1 MDESIVKIIDVKV
14 EGTDSING
22 LVETIKKLRE
32 QLDAIDQTSQQYKDL
47 LLALAKNQS
56 KLRTVMKGTAQDMQF
71 AEGSYAAIQKETT
84 ALRKAWRATADEVE
98 RADLGKK
105 ILEGT
110 NKLKEMDKT
119 IGNFQRNVGNYTGSI
134 NQAIEDSFGETPQ
147 RKIRRLREELAGLT
161 EGTEEYTKKFQELS
175 DATAAQSKMMENLK
189 FTSTDTGQILGTMV
203 GVGQSVASSFA
214 MLNGVMALFGAQSD
228 EVRDAMLKIQGV
240 FAIIQSLSGL
250 ENIGDKIEGLAKS
263 FKSLKNG
270 ASGVS
275 ASMSTSAEQIK
286 NTSAASVQAAA
297 NINTAS
303 QSMMASAQA
312 KNEDTTATQANTTA
326 VIANNEALQ
335 AAVAAN
341 SMAIKAVKERIQYL
355 DDEAHKFTAVYET
368 RKNNPE
374 YYKQMADGTKTMGVQ
389 LKTFK
394 GIADNAN
401 KELAI
406 QRENLKALEANQEKL
421 AKQLMNTSQSAKSAG
436 AGMGQLAQGEKTA
449 TTATETLKTS
459 IQGVGK
465 AIATAFAIGIAIAAI
480 VSLVTGIIKLAN
492 GSYKA
497 EKATKKLADSQKELE
512 KSMEKTNFQM
522 ETQAGYMEAMGRSY
536 QDVIAYKKQLIK
548 AQIEEAVS
556 VLQTSDAWEMYNRK
570 GLGKMKDSEVPKRFK
585 ELKEQVEGAKDNI
598 NQLLKS
604 SQQLDI
610 DLRTKALETATD
622 ATESLKSETQKL
634 REEYERNKKL
644 LESQG
649 LDTTNLN
656 KKYKQDLANLN
667 KQVSVSNKDLGKS
680 IEDLKRQVVDWGK
693 TYKVSLEEIRTR
705 LVKIGVAAKDVNK
718 IIKDIAKERIK
729 GVQQIVDRI
738 NEANRSEIDKIKKK
752 YKEES
757 EIVELAYQSEIDML
771 NQKNAQ
777 GLIVQE
783 EYQKQLVEIDRKYGK
798 IRAALLEEEINS
810 GKSAIGK
817 QLMDD
822 ANKEVAA
829 NQKKAGQEQKV
840 AGYKYDLEVI
850 NGDDVKE
857 QVFNLKGVLSEIDG
871 YYDKTMQKIQSVFN
885 SKKATLEQEVEIY
898 RAIANDET
906 ASDDVRMQAQQKAV
920 DAEIELE
927 NTKTEFLIESSNLRI
942 DKMNEEEEARKQH
955 IEDVKAYASDMT
967 SAMSDLFGSLASY
980 YEADSEAQD
989 ENTAEGRKRME
1000 KNFKN
1005 QQKMQIAQTT
1015 VNTLSGAIGGYMQAT
1030 QTYPAPYGPILGA
1043 AVSAAALIA
1052 GFAEIKK
1059 IKAQKFDGGG
1069 SSSSSSNSFQLP
1081 QVEQYEPQY
1090 TANITGESD
1099 TDKLTNAVSK
1109 GFENITVT
1117 AVVSET
1123 DVTKA
1128 QNKQKERVRESTW

>member
-303 QSMMASAQA
+303 QSMLASAQA
-312 KNEDTTATQANTTA
+312 KNEDTVATEANTFAIRENAEAIDANKTITDIA
-326 VIANNEALQ
+326 VQ
-335 AAVAAN
+335 
-341 SMAIKAVKERIQYL
+341 
-355 DDEAHKFTAVYET
+355 
-368 RKNNPE
+368 
-374 YYKQMADGTKTMGVQ
+374 Q
-389 LKTFK
+389 LKAKIKEEEELLATEQMYLQMSTVQVAEGK
-394 GIADNAN
+394 YKDAP
-401 KELAI
+401 KELARWQKAVAESTQNI
-406 QRENLKALEANQEKL
+406 EKMKEQLKNVEK
-421 AKQLMNTSQSAKSAG
+421 QSDSFNKSMKGTADSTKEAG
-436 AGMGQLAQGEKTA
+436 AGMGQLANGEKTA

-465 AIATAFAIGIAIAAI
+465 AIATAFAIGIAIAAL

-497 EKATKKLADSQKELE
+497 EKATKKLADAQKELD

-548 AQIEEAVS
+548 AQIDEAVA
-556 VLQTSDAWEMYNRK
+556 VLQTSDAWVMYNRK

-850 NGDDVKE
+850 NGDNVKE

-898 RAIANDET
+898 RAIAADET

-1069 SSSSSSNSFQLP
+1069 STSTTSNSFQLP

>member
-56 KLRTVMKGTAQDMQF
+56 KLRTVMKGSADDAKA
-71 AEGSYAAIQKETT
+71 AEGSYAALSKEMSV
-84 ALRKAWRATADEVE
+84 LRKAWKATADEQE
-98 RADLGKK
+98 RSDLGKQ
-105 ILEGT
+105 ILAI
-110 NKLKEMDKT
+110 NNRLKELDKT
-119 IGNFQRNVGNYTGSI
+119 IGNNQRNVGNYSQGV
-134 NQAIEDSFGETPQ
+134 ADGIEETFGETPQ

-303 QSMMASAQA
+303 QSMLASAQA
-312 KNEDTTATQANTTA
+312 KNEDTVATEANTFA
-326 VIANNEALQ
+326 IRENAEAIDANNTITDI
-335 AAVAAN
+335 AV
-341 SMAIKAVKERIQYL
+341 Q
-355 DDEAHKFTAVYET
+355 
-368 RKNNPE
+368 
-374 YYKQMADGTKTMGVQ
+374 Q
-389 LKTFK
+389 LKAKIREEEELLATEQMYLQMSTVQVAEGK
-394 GIADNAN
+394 YKDAP
-401 KELAI
+401 KELARW
-406 QRENLKALEANQEKL
+406 QRAVAESTQKIEKL
-421 AKQLMNTSQSAKSAG
+421 KEQLKNVEKQSDSFNKSMKGTADSTKEAG

-850 NGDDVKE
+850 NGDNVKE

-871 YYDKTMQKIQSVFN
+871 YYDKTMEKIQSVFN

-967 SAMSDLFGSLASY
+967 NAMSDLFGSLASY

-1015 VNTLSGAIGGYMQAT
+1015 VNTLSGAIGGYMQAA

-1043 AVSAAALIA
+1043 AVSAATLIA

>member
-56 KLRTVMKGTAQDMQF
+56 KLRTVMKGTAQDMQV

-134 NQAIEDSFGETPQ
+134 NQAIEDNFGETPQ

-189 FTSTDTGQILGTMV
+189 FASTDTGQVLGTMV

-275 ASMSTSAEQIK
+275 TSMSTSAEQIK
-286 NTSAASVQAAA
+286 DTSAASVQAAA

-303 QSMMASAQA
+303 QSMLASAQA
-312 KNEDTTATQANTTA
+312 KNEDTTATEANTFA
-326 VIANNEALQ
+326 IRENAEAISANNAITDVAIQQLKAKIEEEQALLETEQ
-335 AAVAAN
+335 MYLQLSTVQLGEGKYKGAAKEVERW
-341 SMAIKAVKERIQYL
+341 SKAVSESTAKIDRMKEQL
-355 DDEAHKFTAVYET
+355 
-368 RKNNPE
+368 KNVE
-374 YYKQMADGTKTMGVQ
+374 KQQESFNKTM
-389 LKTFK
+389 K
-394 GIADNAN
+394 GTT
-401 KELAI
+401 E
-406 QRENLKALEANQEKL
+406 
-421 AKQLMNTSQSAKSAG
+421 SAKDAG
-436 AGMGQLAQGEKTA
+436 AGMGQLANGEKTA

-465 AIATAFAIGIAIAAI
+465 AIITAFAIGIAIAAL
-480 VSLVTGIIKLAN
+480 VLLVTWIVKLAN

-497 EKATKKLADSQKELE
+497 EKATAQLADSQKELE

-548 AQIEEAVS
+548 AQIEEAVA

-570 GLGKMKDSEVPKRFK
+570 GLGRMKDSEVPKRFK

-649 LDTTNLN
+649 LDTTNLT

-738 NEANRSEIDKIKKK
+738 NEAHRSEIDKIKKK

-757 EIVELAYQSEIDML
+757 SIVELAYQSEIDML

-777 GLIVQE
+777 GLIAQE

-817 QLMDD
+817 QLMDN

-850 NGDDVKE
+850 NADSVKE
-857 QVFNLKGVLSEIDG
+857 
-871 YYDKTMQKIQSVFN
+871 
-885 SKKATLEQEVEIY
+885 
-898 RAIANDET
+898 
-906 ASDDVRMQAQQKAV
+906 
-920 DAEIELE
+920 
-927 NTKTEFLIESSNLRI
+927 
-942 DKMNEEEEARKQH
+942 
-955 IEDVKAYASDMT
+955 
-967 SAMSDLFGSLASY
+967 
-980 YEADSEAQD
+980 
-989 ENTAEGRKRME
+989 
-1000 KNFKN
+1000 
-1005 QQKMQIAQTT
+1005 
-1015 VNTLSGAIGGYMQAT
+1015 
-1030 QTYPAPYGPILGA
+1030 
-1043 AVSAAALIA
+1043 
-1052 GFAEIKK
+1052 
-1059 IKAQKFDGGG
+1059 
-1069 SSSSSSNSFQLP
+1069 
-1081 QVEQYEPQY
+1081 
-1090 TANITGESD
+1090 
-1099 TDKLTNAVSK
+1099 
-1109 GFENITVT
+1109 
-1117 AVVSET
+1117 
-1123 DVTKA
+1123 
-1128 QNKQKERVRESTW
+1128 

>member
-286 NTSAASVQAAA
+286 DTSAASVQAAA

-303 QSMMASAQA
+303 QSMLASAQA
-312 KNEDTTATQANTTA
+312 KNEDTVATEANTFA
-326 VIANNEALQ
+326 IRENAEAISANNAITDV
-335 AAVAAN
+335 AV
-341 SMAIKAVKERIQYL
+341 Q
-355 DDEAHKFTAVYET
+355 
-368 RKNNPE
+368 
-374 YYKQMADGTKTMGVQ
+374 Q
-389 LKTFK
+389 LKAK
-394 GIADNAN
+394 IAEEEELLATEQMYLQMSTVQVAEGKYKDAP
-401 KELAI
+401 KELARW
-406 QRENLKALEANQEKL
+406 QRAVAESTQKIEKMKEQLKNVEK
-421 AKQLMNTSQSAKSAG
+421 QSDSFNKSMKGTADSTKEAG

-465 AIATAFAIGIAIAAI
+465 AIATAFAIGIAIAAL

-497 EKATKKLADSQKELE
+497 EKATKKLADAQKELE

-536 QDVIAYKKQLIK
+536 QDIIAYKKQLIK
-548 AQIEEAVS
+548 AQIEEAVA
-556 VLQTSDAWEMYNRK
+556 VLQTSDAWVMYNRK

-680 IEDLKRQVVDWGK
+680 IEDLKRQVVEWGK

-817 QLMDD
+817 QLMDN

-850 NGDDVKE
+850 NADDVKE

-871 YYDKTMQKIQSVFN
+871 YYDKTMEKIQSVFD

-898 RAIANDET
+898 RAIAADET

-955 IEDVKAYASDMT
+955 IENVKAYANDMT

-1069 SSSSSSNSFQLP
+1069 STSTTSNSFQLP

>member
-56 KLRTVMKGTAQDMQF
+56 KLRTVMKGTAQDMQV

-134 NQAIEDSFGETPQ
+134 NQAIEDNFGETPQ
-147 RKIRRLREELAGLT
+147 RKIRRLREELAQLT

-189 FTSTDTGQILGTMV
+189 FASTDTGQVLGTMV

-214 MLNGVMALFGAQSD
+214 MLNGVMALFGTQSD

-263 FKSLKNG
+263 FKSLKDG

-275 ASMSTSAEQIK
+275 ASMSTSAEEIK

-303 QSMMASAQA
+303 QSMLQSAQA
-312 KNEDTTATQANTTA
+312 KNEDTTATQANTFA
-326 VIANNEALQ
+326 IRENAEAISANNAITDVAVQQLKAKIEEEQALLETEQ
-335 AAVAAN
+335 MYLQLSTVQLGEGKYKGAAKEVERW
-341 SMAIKAVKERIQYL
+341 SKAVEESTSKIDRMKE
-355 DDEAHKFTAVYET
+355 
-368 RKNNPE
+368 
-374 YYKQMADGTKTMGVQ
+374 Q
-389 LKTFK
+389 LKNVEKQQESFNKSMK
-394 GIADNAN
+394 GTT
-401 KELAI
+401 E
-406 QRENLKALEANQEKL
+406 
-421 AKQLMNTSQSAKSAG
+421 SAKEAG
-436 AGMGQLAQGEKTA
+436 TGMGQLANGEKTA

-465 AIATAFAIGIAIAAI
+465 AIMTAFAIGIAIAAL
-480 VSLVTGIIKLAN
+480 VSLVTWIVKLAN

-497 EKATKKLADSQKELE
+497 EKATAQLADSQKELE
-512 KSMEKTNFQM
+512 KSMERTNFQM

-548 AQIEEAVS
+548 AQIDEAVA

-570 GLGKMKDSEVPKRFK
+570 GLGRMKDSEVPKRFK

-610 DLRTKALETATD
+610 DLKTKALETATD

-634 REEYERNKKL
+634 REEYQRNKKL

-649 LDTTNLN
+649 IDTTNLT

-667 KQVSVSNKDLGKS
+667 NKVSASNKDLGKS
-680 IEDLKRQVVDWGK
+680 IEDLKKQVVDWGK

-729 GVQQIVDRI
+729 SVQQIVDRI

-777 GLIVQE
+777 GLLNQE

-798 IRAALLEEEINS
+798 IRAALLEEEIKK
-810 GKSAIGK
+810 GKDTIGK
-817 QLMDD
+817 QLMDS
-822 ANKEVAA
+822 ANKEVAS
-829 NQKKAGQEQKV
+829 NQKTAGQEQKV

-850 NGDDVKE
+850 NANDVKE

-871 YYDKTMQKIQSVFN
+871 YYDKTMQKIQSVFD
-885 SKKATLEQEVEIY
+885 SKKATLEKEIEIY
-898 RAIANDET
+898 KAIADDET
-906 ASDDVRMQAQQKAV
+906 ASDDVRLQAQQKAT

-967 SAMSDLFGSLASY
+967 NAMSDLFGSLASY

-989 ENTAEGRKRME
+989 ENTAEGRKRAE
-1000 KNFKN
+1000 KSFET
-1005 QQKMQIAQTT
+1005 QKKFQIAQAT
-1015 VNTLSGAIGGYMQAT
+1015 VDTLAGALGGFMQNYKAF
-1030 QTYPAPYGPILGA
+1030 PAPYGPILA
-1043 AVSAAALIA
+1043 AAISSAALIA

-1069 SSSSSSNSFQLP
+1069 STSSSSNSFQLP

-1099 TDKLTNAVSK
+1099 TDKLTNAISDSMSNMTVKAVVVES
-1109 GFENITVT
+1109 EVT
-1117 AVVSET
+1117 AKQEL
-1123 DVTKA
+1123 A
-1128 QNKQKERVRESTW
+1128 QQREKESTW

>member
-161 EGTEEYTKKFQELS
+161 EGTEEYAKKFQELS

-286 NTSAASVQAAA
+286 DTSAASVQAAA

-303 QSMMASAQA
+303 QSMLASAQA
-312 KNEDTTATQANTTA
+312 KNEDTVATEANTFA
-326 VIANNEALQ
+326 IRENAEAIDANNTITDI
-335 AAVAAN
+335 AV
-341 SMAIKAVKERIQYL
+341 Q
-355 DDEAHKFTAVYET
+355 
-368 RKNNPE
+368 
-374 YYKQMADGTKTMGVQ
+374 Q
-389 LKTFK
+389 LKAKIKEEEELLATEQMYLQLSTVQVAEGK
-394 GIADNAN
+394 YKDAP
-401 KELAI
+401 KELARW
-406 QRENLKALEANQEKL
+406 QRAVAESTQKIEKL
-421 AKQLMNTSQSAKSAG
+421 KEQLKNVEKQSDSFNKSMKGTADSTKEAG

-465 AIATAFAIGIAIAAI
+465 AIATAFAIGIAIAAL

-822 ANKEVAA
+822 ANKEVAT

-850 NGDDVKE
+850 NGDSVKE

-871 YYDKTMQKIQSVFN
+871 YYDKTMEKIQSVFN

-898 RAIANDET
+898 RAIVNDET

-967 SAMSDLFGSLASY
+967 NAMSDLFGSLASY

-1015 VNTLSGAIGGYMQAT
+1015 VNTLSGAIGGYMQAA
-1030 QTYPAPYGPILGA
+1030 QTYPAPYGQILGA
-1043 AVSAAALIA
+1043 AVSAATLIA

>member
-286 NTSAASVQAAA
+286 DTSAASVQAAA

-303 QSMMASAQA
+303 QSMLASAQA
-312 KNEDTTATQANTTA
+312 KNEDTMATEANTFA
-326 VIANNEALQ
+326 IRENAEAISANNAITDV
-335 AAVAAN
+335 AV
-341 SMAIKAVKERIQYL
+341 Q
-355 DDEAHKFTAVYET
+355 
-368 RKNNPE
+368 
-374 YYKQMADGTKTMGVQ
+374 Q
-389 LKTFK
+389 LKAK
-394 GIADNAN
+394 IAEEEELLATEQMYLQLSTVQVAEGKYKDAP
-401 KELAI
+401 KELARW
-406 QRENLKALEANQEKL
+406 QRAVAESTQKIEKMKEQLKNVEK
-421 AKQLMNTSQSAKSAG
+421 QSDSFNKSMKGTAESTKEAG

-465 AIATAFAIGIAIAAI
+465 AIATAFAIGIAIAAL

-548 AQIEEAVS
+548 AQIEEALA

-680 IEDLKRQVVDWGK
+680 IEDLKRQVVEWGK

-817 QLMDD
+817 QLMDN

-829 NQKKAGQEQKV
+829 NQKQAGQEQKV

-850 NGDDVKE
+850 NGDSVKE

-871 YYDKTMQKIQSVFN
+871 YYDKTMQKIQSVFD

-967 SAMSDLFGSLASY
+967 NAMSDLFGSLASY

>member
-303 QSMMASAQA
+303 QSMLASAQA
-312 KNEDTTATQANTTA
+312 KNEDTVATEANTFA
-326 VIANNEALQ
+326 IRENAEAIDANNTITDIAVQQLKAKIKEEEEFLAAEQMYLQ
-335 AAVAAN
+335 MATVQVAEGKYKDAPKEQARWQRAVAE
-341 SMAIKAVKERIQYL
+341 SKQSIEKLKE
-355 DDEAHKFTAVYET
+355 
-368 RKNNPE
+368 
-374 YYKQMADGTKTMGVQ
+374 Q
-389 LKTFK
+389 LKNVEKQSDSFNKSMK
-394 GIADNAN
+394 GTADST
-401 KELAI
+401 KE
-406 QRENLKALEANQEKL
+406 
-421 AKQLMNTSQSAKSAG
+421 AG
-436 AGMGQLAQGEKTA
+436 AGVEQLANGEKTA

-465 AIATAFAIGIAIAAI
+465 AIATAFAIGIAIAAL

-497 EKATKKLADSQKELE
+497 EKATKKLADAQKELD

-548 AQIEEAVS
+548 AQIEEAVA
-556 VLQTSDAWEMYNRK
+556 VLQTSDAWVMYNRK

-598 NQLLKS
+598 NQLIKS

-757 EIVELAYQSEIDML
+757 EIVEMAYQSEIDML

-817 QLMDD
+817 QLMDN

-898 RAIANDET
+898 RAIAADET

-1030 QTYPAPYGPILGA
+1030 QTYPAPYGPVLGA

-1069 SSSSSSNSFQLP
+1069 STSTTSNSFQLP

>member
-303 QSMMASAQA
+303 QSMLASAQA
-312 KNEDTTATQANTTA
+312 KNEDTVATEANTFA
-326 VIANNEALQ
+326 IRENAEAIDANNAITDI
-335 AAVAAN
+335 AV
-341 SMAIKAVKERIQYL
+341 Q
-355 DDEAHKFTAVYET
+355 
-368 RKNNPE
+368 
-374 YYKQMADGTKTMGVQ
+374 Q
-389 LKTFK
+389 LKAKIKEEEELLATEQMYLQMSTVQVAEGK
-394 GIADNAN
+394 YKDAP
-401 KELAI
+401 KELARW
-406 QRENLKALEANQEKL
+406 QRAVAESTQKIEKMKEQLKNVEK
-421 AKQLMNTSQSAKSAG
+421 QSDSFNKSMKGTADSTKEAG

-465 AIATAFAIGIAIAAI
+465 AIATAFAIGIAIAAL

-497 EKATKKLADSQKELE
+497 EKATKKLADAQKELD

-548 AQIEEAVS
+548 AQIDEAVA
-556 VLQTSDAWEMYNRK
+556 VLQTSDAWVMYNKK

-871 YYDKTMQKIQSVFN
+871 YYDKTMEKIQSVFN

-898 RAIANDET
+898 RAIANEET

-1069 SSSSSSNSFQLP
+1069 STSTTSNSFQLP

>member
-303 QSMMASAQA
+303 QSMLASAQA
-312 KNEDTTATQANTTA
+312 KTEDTMATEANTFA
-326 VIANNEALQ
+326 IRENAEAIDANNTITDI
-335 AAVAAN
+335 AV
-341 SMAIKAVKERIQYL
+341 Q
-355 DDEAHKFTAVYET
+355 
-368 RKNNPE
+368 
-374 YYKQMADGTKTMGVQ
+374 Q
-389 LKTFK
+389 LKAK
-394 GIADNAN
+394 IAEEEELLATEQMYLQLSTVQVAEGKYKDAP
-401 KELAI
+401 KELARW
-406 QRENLKALEANQEKL
+406 QRAVAESTQKIEKL
-421 AKQLMNTSQSAKSAG
+421 KEQLKNVGKQSDSFNKSMKGTADSTKEAG

-465 AIATAFAIGIAIAAI
+465 AIATAFAIGIAIAAL

-497 EKATKKLADSQKELE
+497 EKATKKLADAQKELD

-548 AQIEEAVS
+548 AQIDEAVA
-556 VLQTSDAWEMYNRK
+556 VLQTSDAWVMYNRK

-850 NGDDVKE
+850 NADDVKE

-967 SAMSDLFGSLASY
+967 NAMSDLFGSLASY

-1069 SSSSSSNSFQLP
+1069 STSTTSNSFQLP

>member
-303 QSMMASAQA
+303 QSMLASAQA
-312 KNEDTTATQANTTA
+312 KNEDTVATQANTFAIRENAEAIDANKTITDIA
-326 VIANNEALQ
+326 VQ
-335 AAVAAN
+335 
-341 SMAIKAVKERIQYL
+341 
-355 DDEAHKFTAVYET
+355 
-368 RKNNPE
+368 
-374 YYKQMADGTKTMGVQ
+374 Q
-389 LKTFK
+389 LKAKIKEEEELLATEQMYLQMSTVQVAEGK
-394 GIADNAN
+394 YKDAP
-401 KELAI
+401 KELARW
-406 QRENLKALEANQEKL
+406 QRAVAESTQNIEKMKEQLKNVEK
-421 AKQLMNTSQSAKSAG
+421 QSDSFNKSMKGTADSTKEAG

-465 AIATAFAIGIAIAAI
+465 AIATAFAIGIAIAAL

-497 EKATKKLADSQKELE
+497 EKATKKLADAQKELD

-548 AQIEEAVS
+548 AQIDEAVA
-556 VLQTSDAWEMYNRK
+556 VLQTSDAWVMYNRK

-680 IEDLKRQVVDWGK
+680 IEDLKRQVVEWGK

-817 QLMDD
+817 QLMDN

-850 NGDDVKE
+850 NGDNVKE

-898 RAIANDET
+898 RAIAADET

-1030 QTYPAPYGPILGA
+1030 QTYPAPYGPVLGA

-1069 SSSSSSNSFQLP
+1069 STSTTSNSFQLP

>member
-303 QSMMASAQA
+303 QSMLASAQA
-312 KNEDTTATQANTTA
+312 KNEDTVATEANTFAIRENAEAIDANKTITDIA
-326 VIANNEALQ
+326 VQ
-335 AAVAAN
+335 
-341 SMAIKAVKERIQYL
+341 
-355 DDEAHKFTAVYET
+355 
-368 RKNNPE
+368 
-374 YYKQMADGTKTMGVQ
+374 Q
-389 LKTFK
+389 LKAKIKEEEELLATEQMYLQMSTVQVAEGK
-394 GIADNAN
+394 YKDAP
-401 KELAI
+401 KELARW
-406 QRENLKALEANQEKL
+406 QRAVAESTQNIEKMKEQLKNVEK
-421 AKQLMNTSQSAKSAG
+421 QSDSFNKSMKGTADSTKEAG
-436 AGMGQLAQGEKTA
+436 AGMGQLANGEKTA

-465 AIATAFAIGIAIAAI
+465 AIATAFAIGIAIAAL

-497 EKATKKLADSQKELE
+497 EKATKKLADAQKELD

-548 AQIEEAVS
+548 AQIEEAVA
-556 VLQTSDAWEMYNRK
+556 VLQTSDAWVMYNRK

-598 NQLLKS
+598 NQLIKS

-817 QLMDD
+817 QLMDN

-898 RAIANDET
+898 RAIAADET

-1030 QTYPAPYGPILGA
+1030 QTYPAPYGPVLGA

-1069 SSSSSSNSFQLP
+1069 STSTTSNSFQLP

>member
-303 QSMMASAQA
+303 QSMLASAQA
-312 KNEDTTATQANTTA
+312 KNEDTVATQANTFAIRENAEAIDANKTITDIA
-326 VIANNEALQ
+326 VQ
-335 AAVAAN
+335 
-341 SMAIKAVKERIQYL
+341 
-355 DDEAHKFTAVYET
+355 
-368 RKNNPE
+368 
-374 YYKQMADGTKTMGVQ
+374 Q
-389 LKTFK
+389 LKAKIKEEEELLATEQMYLQMSTVQVAEGK
-394 GIADNAN
+394 YKDAP
-401 KELAI
+401 KELARW
-406 QRENLKALEANQEKL
+406 QRAVAESTQNIEKMKEQLKNVEK
-421 AKQLMNTSQSAKSAG
+421 QSDSFNKSMKGTADSTKEAG

-465 AIATAFAIGIAIAAI
+465 AIATAFAIGIAIAAL

-497 EKATKKLADSQKELE
+497 EKATKKLADAQKELD

-548 AQIEEAVS
+548 AQIDEAVA
-556 VLQTSDAWEMYNRK
+556 VLQTSDAWVMYNRK

-718 IIKDIAKERIK
+718 ILKDIAKERIK

-1030 QTYPAPYGPILGA
+1030 QTYPAPYGPVLGA

-1069 SSSSSSNSFQLP
+1069 STSTTSNSFQLP

>member
-286 NTSAASVQAAA
+286 DTSAASVQAAA

-303 QSMMASAQA
+303 QSMLASAQA
-312 KNEDTTATQANTTA
+312 KNEDTVATEANTFA
-326 VIANNEALQ
+326 IRENAEAIDANNTITDI
-335 AAVAAN
+335 AV
-341 SMAIKAVKERIQYL
+341 Q
-355 DDEAHKFTAVYET
+355 
-368 RKNNPE
+368 
-374 YYKQMADGTKTMGVQ
+374 Q
-389 LKTFK
+389 LKAKIKEEEELLATEQMYLQMSTVQVAEGK
-394 GIADNAN
+394 YKDAP
-401 KELAI
+401 KELARW
-406 QRENLKALEANQEKL
+406 QRAVAESTQKIEKL
-421 AKQLMNTSQSAKSAG
+421 KEQLKNVEKQSDSFNKSMKGTADSTKEAG
-436 AGMGQLAQGEKTA
+436 AGMGQLANGEKTA

-465 AIATAFAIGIAIAAI
+465 AIATAFAIGIAIAAL

-817 QLMDD
+817 QLMDN

-850 NGDDVKE
+850 NGDNVKE

-871 YYDKTMQKIQSVFN
+871 YYDKTMQKIQSVFD

>member
-56 KLRTVMKGTAQDMQF
+56 KLRSVMKGTAQDMQV

-119 IGNFQRNVGNYTGSI
+119 IGNFQRNVGNYTGGI
-134 NQAIEDSFGETPQ
+134 NQAIEDNFGETPQ

-189 FTSTDTGQILGTMV
+189 FTSTDTGQVLGTMV

-270 ASGVS
+270 TSGVS
-275 ASMSTSAEQIK
+275 ASMSTSAEEIK

-303 QSMMASAQA
+303 QSMLQSAQA
-312 KNEDTTATQANTTA
+312 KAEDTAATEANTFA
-326 VIANNEALQ
+326 IRDNAEAISANNAITDVAVQQLKAKIEEEQALLATEQ
-335 AAVAAN
+335 MYLQLSTVQLGEGKYKGAAKEVERW
-341 SMAIKAVKERIQYL
+341 SKAVE
-355 DDEAHKFTAVYET
+355 ESTAKID
-368 RKNNPE
+368 RMK
-374 YYKQMADGTKTMGVQ
+374 GQ
-389 LKTFK
+389 LKNVEKQQESFNKSMK
-394 GIADNAN
+394 GTT
-401 KELAI
+401 E
-406 QRENLKALEANQEKL
+406 
-421 AKQLMNTSQSAKSAG
+421 SAKEAG
-436 AGMGQLAQGEKTA
+436 TGMGQLAQGEKTA

-465 AIATAFAIGIAIAAI
+465 AIMTAFAIGIAIAAL
-480 VSLVTGIIKLAN
+480 VSLVTWIIKLAN

-497 EKATKKLADSQKELE
+497 EKVTAQLADSQKELE

-522 ETQAGYMEAMGRSY
+522 ETQSGYMEAMGRSY

-548 AQIEEAVS
+548 AQIDEAVA

-649 LDTTNLN
+649 LDTTNLT

-667 KQVSVSNKDLGKS
+667 NKVSASNKDLGKS

-729 GVQQIVDRI
+729 GAQQIVDRI
-738 NEANRSEIDKIKKK
+738 NDAHRSEIDKIKKK

-777 GLIVQE
+777 GLVNQE

-798 IRAALLEEEINS
+798 IRAALLVEEINS
-810 GKSAIGK
+810 GKAVIGK
-817 QLMDD
+817 QLMDN

-829 NQKKAGQEQKV
+829 NQKQAVQEQKV

-850 NGDDVKE
+850 NADDVKE
-857 QVFNLKGVLSEIDG
+857 QVFNLKAVLSEIDG
-871 YYDKTMQKIQSVFN
+871 YYDKTMEKIQSVFN
-885 SKKATLEQEVEIY
+885 SKKATLEKEIEIY
-898 RAIANDET
+898 KAIADDET
-906 ASDDVRMQAQQKAV
+906 ASDDVRLQAQQKAV

-942 DKMNEEEEARKQH
+942 NKMNEEEEARKQH

-967 SAMSDLFGSLASY
+967 NAMSDLFGSLASY

-1015 VNTLSGAIGGYMQAT
+1015 INTLSGAIGGYMQAT

-1043 AVSAAALIA
+1043 AVSAATLIA

-1099 TDKLTNAVSK
+1099 TDKLTNAISSSM
-1109 GFENITVT
+1109 ENMNIQAYVVESQVT
-1117 AVVSET
+1117 AKQEL
-1123 DVTKA
+1123 A
-1128 QNKQKERVRESTW
+1128 QQREKESTW

>member
-286 NTSAASVQAAA
+286 DTSAASVQAAA

-303 QSMMASAQA
+303 QSMLASAQA
-312 KNEDTTATQANTTA
+312 KNEDTVATEANTFA
-326 VIANNEALQ
+326 IRENAEAISANNAITDV
-335 AAVAAN
+335 AV
-341 SMAIKAVKERIQYL
+341 Q
-355 DDEAHKFTAVYET
+355 
-368 RKNNPE
+368 
-374 YYKQMADGTKTMGVQ
+374 Q
-389 LKTFK
+389 LKAK
-394 GIADNAN
+394 IAEEEELLATEQMYLQMSTVQVAEGKYKDAP
-401 KELAI
+401 KELARW
-406 QRENLKALEANQEKL
+406 QRAVAESTQKIEKMKEQLKNVEK
-421 AKQLMNTSQSAKSAG
+421 QSDSFNKSMKGTADSTKEAG

-465 AIATAFAIGIAIAAI
+465 AIATAFAIGIAIAAL

-497 EKATKKLADSQKELE
+497 EKATKKLADAQKELE

-536 QDVIAYKKQLIK
+536 QDIIAYKKQLIK
-548 AQIEEAVS
+548 AQIEEAVA
-556 VLQTSDAWEMYNRK
+556 VLQTSDAWVMYNRK

-680 IEDLKRQVVDWGK
+680 IEDLKRQVVEWGK

-817 QLMDD
+817 QLMDN

-850 NGDDVKE
+850 NADDVKE

-871 YYDKTMQKIQSVFN
+871 YYDKTMEKIQSVFD

-898 RAIANDET
+898 RAIAADET

-955 IEDVKAYASDMT
+955 IENVKAYANDMT

-1069 SSSSSSNSFQLP
+1069 STSSSSNSFQLP

>member
-161 EGTEEYTKKFQELS
+161 EGTEEYAKKFQELS

-303 QSMMASAQA
+303 QSMLASAQA
-312 KNEDTTATQANTTA
+312 KNEDTVATEANTFA
-326 VIANNEALQ
+326 IRENAEAIDANNTITDIAVQQLKAKIKEEEEFLAAEQMYLQ
-335 AAVAAN
+335 MATVQVAEGKYKDAPKEQARWQRAVAE
-341 SMAIKAVKERIQYL
+341 STQKIEKLKE
-355 DDEAHKFTAVYET
+355 
-368 RKNNPE
+368 
-374 YYKQMADGTKTMGVQ
+374 Q
-389 LKTFK
+389 LKNVEKQSDSFNKSMK
-394 GIADNAN
+394 GTADST
-401 KELAI
+401 KE
-406 QRENLKALEANQEKL
+406 
-421 AKQLMNTSQSAKSAG
+421 AG
-436 AGMGQLAQGEKTA
+436 AGAEQLANGEKTA

-465 AIATAFAIGIAIAAI
+465 AIATAFAIGIAIAAL

-522 ETQAGYMEAMGRSY
+522 ETQSGYMEAMGRSY

-548 AQIEEAVS
+548 AQIEEAVA

-604 SQQLDI
+604 SQQLEI

-817 QLMDD
+817 QLMDN
-822 ANKEVAA
+822 ANKEVAD

-850 NGDDVKE
+850 NGDNVKE

-871 YYDKTMQKIQSVFN
+871 YYDKTMEKIQSVFN
-885 SKKATLEQEVEIY
+885 SKKSTLEQEVEIY

-967 SAMSDLFGSLASY
+967 NAMSDLFGSLASY

-1030 QTYPAPYGPILGA
+1030 QTYPAPYGQILGA

-1069 SSSSSSNSFQLP
+1069 STSTTSNSFQLP

>member
-286 NTSAASVQAAA
+286 DTSAASVQAAA

-303 QSMMASAQA
+303 QSMLASAQA
-312 KNEDTTATQANTTA
+312 KNEDTVATEANTFA
-326 VIANNEALQ
+326 IRENAEAISANNAITDV
-335 AAVAAN
+335 AV
-341 SMAIKAVKERIQYL
+341 Q
-355 DDEAHKFTAVYET
+355 
-368 RKNNPE
+368 
-374 YYKQMADGTKTMGVQ
+374 Q
-389 LKTFK
+389 LKAK
-394 GIADNAN
+394 IAEEEELLATEQMYLQMSTVQVAEGKYKDAP
-401 KELAI
+401 KELARW
-406 QRENLKALEANQEKL
+406 QRAVAESTQKIEKMKEQLKNVEK
-421 AKQLMNTSQSAKSAG
+421 QSDSFNKSMKGTADSTKEAG

-465 AIATAFAIGIAIAAI
+465 AIATAFAIGIAIAAL

-497 EKATKKLADSQKELE
+497 EKATKKLADAQKELE

-536 QDVIAYKKQLIK
+536 QDIIAYKKQLIK
-548 AQIEEAVS
+548 AQIEEAVA
-556 VLQTSDAWEMYNRK
+556 VLQTSDAWVMYNRK

-680 IEDLKRQVVDWGK
+680 IEDLKRQVVEWGK

-817 QLMDD
+817 QLMDN

-850 NGDDVKE
+850 NADDVKE

-871 YYDKTMQKIQSVFN
+871 YYDKTMEKIQSVFN

-955 IEDVKAYASDMT
+955 IENVKAYANDMT

-1069 SSSSSSNSFQLP
+1069 STSSSSNSFQLP

>member
-286 NTSAASVQAAA
+286 DTSAASVQAAA

-303 QSMMASAQA
+303 QSMLASAQA
-312 KNEDTTATQANTTA
+312 KNEDTVATEANTFA
-326 VIANNEALQ
+326 IRENAEAISANNAITDV
-335 AAVAAN
+335 AV
-341 SMAIKAVKERIQYL
+341 Q
-355 DDEAHKFTAVYET
+355 
-368 RKNNPE
+368 
-374 YYKQMADGTKTMGVQ
+374 Q
-389 LKTFK
+389 LKAK
-394 GIADNAN
+394 IAEEEELLATEQMYLQMSTVQVAEGKYKDAP
-401 KELAI
+401 KELARW
-406 QRENLKALEANQEKL
+406 QRAVAESTQKIEKMKEQLKNVEK
-421 AKQLMNTSQSAKSAG
+421 QSDSFNKSMKGTADSTKEAG

-465 AIATAFAIGIAIAAI
+465 AIATAFAIGIAIAAL

-497 EKATKKLADSQKELE
+497 EKATKKLADAQKELE

-536 QDVIAYKKQLIK
+536 QDIIAYKKQLIK
-548 AQIEEAVS
+548 AQIEEAVA
-556 VLQTSDAWEMYNRK
+556 VLQTSDAWVMYNRK

-680 IEDLKRQVVDWGK
+680 IEDLKRQVVEWGK

-817 QLMDD
+817 QLMDN

-850 NGDDVKE
+850 NADDVKE

-871 YYDKTMQKIQSVFN
+871 YYDKTMEKIQSVFN

-955 IEDVKAYASDMT
+955 IEDVKAYANDMT

-1069 SSSSSSNSFQLP
+1069 STSSSSNSFQLP

>member
-56 KLRTVMKGTAQDMQF
+56 KLRTVMKGSADDAKA
-71 AEGSYAAIQKETT
+71 AEGSYAAMSKEMSV
-84 ALRKAWRATADEVE
+84 LRKAWKATADEQE
-98 RADLGKK
+98 RSDLGKQ
-105 ILEGT
+105 ILAI
-110 NKLKEMDKT
+110 NNRLKELDKT
-119 IGNFQRNVGNYTGSI
+119 IGNNQRNVGSYVASGQQLIDEN
-134 NQAIEDSFGETPQ
+134 FGETPQ
-147 RKIRRLREELAGLT
+147 RKIRRLREELAQLT

-189 FTSTDTGQILGTMV
+189 FASTDTGQVLGTMV

-275 ASMSTSAEQIK
+275 ASMSTSAEEIK

-303 QSMMASAQA
+303 QSMLASAQA
-312 KNEDTTATQANTTA
+312 KNDDTAATEANTFA
-326 VIANNEALQ
+326 IRENAEAISANNAITDVAVQQLKAKIEEEQALLETEQ
-335 AAVAAN
+335 MHLQLSTVQLGEGKYKGAAKEVERW
-341 SMAIKAVKERIQYL
+341 SKAVEESTSKIDRMKE
-355 DDEAHKFTAVYET
+355 
-368 RKNNPE
+368 
-374 YYKQMADGTKTMGVQ
+374 Q
-389 LKTFK
+389 LKNVEKQQESFNKSMK
-394 GIADNAN
+394 GTT
-401 KELAI
+401 E
-406 QRENLKALEANQEKL
+406 
-421 AKQLMNTSQSAKSAG
+421 SAKEAG
-436 AGMGQLAQGEKTA
+436 TGMGQLANGEKTA
-449 TTATETLKTS
+449 TTATEMLKTS

-465 AIATAFAIGIAIAAI
+465 AIMTAFAIGIAIAAL
-480 VSLVTGIIKLAN
+480 VSLVTWIVKLAN

-497 EKATKKLADSQKELE
+497 EKATAQLADSQKELE

-548 AQIEEAVS
+548 AQIEEAVA
-556 VLQTSDAWEMYNRK
+556 VLQTSDAWVMYNRK

-634 REEYERNKKL
+634 REEYQRNKKL

-649 LDTTNLN
+649 IDTTNLT
-656 KKYKQDLANLN
+656 KKYKQDLAGLN
-667 KQVSVSNKDLGKS
+667 NKVSASNKDLGKS
-680 IEDLKRQVVDWGK
+680 IEDLKKQVVDWGK

-729 GVQQIVDRI
+729 SVQQIVDRI
-738 NEANRSEIDKIKKK
+738 NEAHRSEIDKIKKK

-777 GLIVQE
+777 GLLNQE

-817 QLMDD
+817 QLMDN

-829 NQKKAGQEQKV
+829 NQKTAGQEQKV

-850 NGDDVKE
+850 NSDSVKE
-857 QVFNLKGVLSEIDG
+857 QVFNLKAVLSEIDG
-871 YYDKTMQKIQSVFN
+871 YYDKTMEKIQSVFN
-885 SKKATLEQEVEIY
+885 SKKATLEQEAEIY

-906 ASDDVRMQAQQKAV
+906 ASDDVRLQAQQKAA

-955 IEDVKAYASDMT
+955 IEDVKAYASSMT

-989 ENTAEGRKRME
+989 ENTAEGRKRAE
-1000 KNFKN
+1000 KSFET
-1005 QQKMQIAQTT
+1005 QKKFQIAQAT
-1015 VNTLSGAIGGYMQAT
+1015 VDTLAGALGGFMQNYKAF
-1030 QTYPAPYGPILGA
+1030 PAPYGPILA
-1043 AVSAAALIA
+1043 AAISSAALIA

-1069 SSSSSSNSFQLP
+1069 STSSSSNSFQLP

-1099 TDKLTNAVSK
+1099 TDKLTNAISSSM
-1109 GFENITVT
+1109 ENMTVQAYVVESQVT
-1117 AVVSET
+1117 AKQEL
-1123 DVTKA
+1123 A
-1128 QNKQKERVRESTW
+1128 QQREKESTW

>member
-56 KLRTVMKGTAQDMQF
+56 KLRTVMKGSADDAKA
-71 AEGSYAAIQKETT
+71 AEGSYAALSKEMSV
-84 ALRKAWRATADEVE
+84 LRKAWKATADEQE
-98 RADLGKK
+98 RSDLGKQ
-105 ILEGT
+105 ILAI
-110 NKLKEMDKT
+110 NNRLKELDKT
-119 IGNFQRNVGNYTGSI
+119 IGNNQRNVGSYVASGQQLIDEN
-134 NQAIEDSFGETPQ
+134 FGETPQ

-189 FTSTDTGQILGTMV
+189 FTSTDTGQVLGTMV

-303 QSMMASAQA
+303 QSMLQSAQA
-312 KNEDTTATQANTTA
+312 KNEDTVATENNTTA
-326 VIANNEALQ
+326 VNANNDALK
-335 AAVAAN
+335 ASIAVN
-341 SMAIKAVKERIQYL
+341 GVAIQVVKDRIQYL
-355 DDEAHKFTAVYET
+355 DDEAHKFTALYET

-374 YYKQMADGTKTMGVQ
+374 YYTQLADGTKKMSMQ
-389 LKTFK
+389 LKAFK
-394 GIADNAN
+394 GIADDAN
-401 KELAI
+401 KELSQ
-406 QRENLKALEANQEKL
+406 QRENLKTLEANQAKL
-421 AKQLMNTSQSAKSAG
+421 SKQLKETSQTAKDAG
-436 AGMGQLAQGEKTA
+436 AGMGQLSQGEKTA

-465 AIATAFAIGIAIAAI
+465 AIITAFAIGIAIAAL
-480 VSLVTGIIKLAN
+480 VSLVTWIVKLAN

-497 EKATKKLADSQKELE
+497 EKATAQLTDSQKELE

-548 AQIEEAVS
+548 AQIEEAVA
-556 VLQTSDAWEMYNRK
+556 VLQTSDAWVMYNRK

-649 LDTTNLN
+649 LDTTNLT

-667 KQVSVSNKDLGKS
+667 NKVSASNKDLGKS
-680 IEDLKRQVVDWGK
+680 IEDLKKQVVDWGK

-729 GVQQIVDRI
+729 SVQQIVDRI
-738 NEANRSEIDKIKKK
+738 NEAHRSEIDKLKKK

-777 GLIVQE
+777 GLLNQE

-798 IRAALLEEEINS
+798 IRAALLQEEINS

-817 QLMDD
+817 QLMDN

-829 NQKKAGQEQKV
+829 NQKTAGQEQKV

-850 NGDDVKE
+850 NADSAKE
-857 QVFNLKGVLSEIDG
+857 QVFNLKAVLSEIDG
-871 YYDKTMQKIQSVFN
+871 YYDKTMEKIQSVFN
-885 SKKATLEQEVEIY
+885 SKKATLEKEIEIY
-898 RAIANDET
+898 KAIADDET
-906 ASDDVRMQAQQKAV
+906 ASDDVRLQAQEKATN
-920 DAEIELE
+920 AEIELE

-967 SAMSDLFGSLASY
+967 NAMSDLFGSLASY
-980 YEADSEAQD
+980 YEADSESQD
-989 ENTAEGRKRME
+989 ENTEEGRKRME

-1015 VNTLSGAIGGYMQAT
+1015 INTLSGAIGGYMQAT

-1043 AVSAAALIA
+1043 AVSAATLIA

-1069 SSSSSSNSFQLP
+1069 SSSSSSNGFQLP

-1099 TDKLTNAVSK
+1099 TDKLTNAISSSM
-1109 GFENITVT
+1109 ENMNIQAYVVESQVT
-1117 AVVSET
+1117 AKQEL
-1123 DVTKA
+1123 A
-1128 QNKQKERVRESTW
+1128 QQREKESTW

>member
-56 KLRTVMKGTAQDMQF
+56 KLRTVMKGSADDAKA
-71 AEGSYAAIQKETT
+71 AEGSYAALSKEMS
-84 ALRKAWRATADEVE
+84 ALRKAWKATADEQE
-98 RADLGKK
+98 RTDLGKQ
-105 ILEGT
+105 ILAI
-110 NKLKEMDKT
+110 NNRLKELDKT
-119 IGNFQRNVGNYTGSI
+119 IGNNQRNVGNYAKGV
-134 NQAIEDSFGETPQ
+134 ADGFEEAFGETPQ
-147 RKIRRLREELAGLT
+147 RKVRRLREELAGLA
-161 EGTEEYTKKFQELS
+161 EGTDEYNKKLQELAN
-175 DATAAQSKMMENLK
+175 ATAAQSKMMETLK
-189 FTSTDTGQILGTMV
+189 FTSTDTGQVLGTMV
-203 GVGQSVASSFA
+203 GVGQSVTNSFA
-214 MLNGVMALFGAQSD
+214 MLNGVMALFGSESE

-240 FAIIQSLSGL
+240 LAIIQSLSGL

-275 ASMSTSAEQIK
+275 ASMSTSAEEIK

-303 QSMMASAQA
+303 QSMLASAQA
-312 KNEDTTATQANTTA
+312 KTEDTVATEKNTTA
-326 VIANNEALQ
+326 QIANNEALT
-335 AAVAAN
+335 AATEAN
-341 SMAIKAVKERIQYL
+341 LTNIAQLEARIKMLKNAKETSDYMVNMVTAKNDTSEQGIKTLEHFSHKSKAMERAIKS
-355 DDEAHKFTAVYET
+355 YENELQIAK
-368 RKNNPE
+368 KNQEKYN
-374 YYKQMADGTKTMGVQ
+374 
-389 LKTFK
+389 
-394 GIADNAN
+394 
-401 KELAI
+401 
-406 QRENLKALEANQEKL
+406 KALEQ
-421 AKQLMNTSQSAKSAG
+421 TSQSAKDAETG
-436 AGMGQLAQGEKTA
+436 IGQLAQGEKNA
-449 TTATETLKTS
+449 TTATDTLKTAM
-459 IQGVGK
+459 QGVGK
-465 AIATAFAIGIAIAAI
+465 AIITAFAIGIAIAVLVKI
-480 VSLVTGIIKLAN
+480 VSWIIKLAN
-492 GSYKA
+492 GSNAA
-497 EKATKKLADSQKELE
+497 EKATAKLADAQKELD
-512 KSMEKTNFQM
+512 KTMEKTNFQM
-522 ETQAGYMEAMGRSY
+522 ETQARYMEAMGRSY
-536 QDVIAYKKQLIK
+536 QDVIAFKKQLIK
-548 AQIEEAVS
+548 TQIEEAVA
-556 VLQTSDAWEMYNRK
+556 VLQTSDAWAMYNKK

-585 ELKEQVEGAKDNI
+585 ELKEQVEAAKDNI
-598 NQLLKS
+598 NQLIKS

-610 DLRTKALETATD
+610 DLKTKALETATD

-649 LDTTNLN
+649 LDTTNLT

-667 KQVSVSNKDLGKS
+667 KNVSDSNKDLGKS
-680 IEDLKRQVVDWGK
+680 IEDLKKQVVDWGK
-693 TYKVSLEEIRTR
+693 TYQISLEQIRER
-705 LVKIGVAAKDVNK
+705 LVKIGVSAKEVNK

-729 GVQQIVDRI
+729 SVQQIVDRL
-738 NEANRSEIDKIKKK
+738 NESHRTEIEKIKKK

-757 EIVELAYQSEIDML
+757 ELIELSYQSELDML
-771 NQKNAQ
+771 KQKNEQ
-777 GLIVQE
+777 GLINQE
-783 EYQKQLVEIDRKYGK
+783 EYQKQLTEIDRKYGK
-798 IRAALLEEEINS
+798 IRAALLQEEIDS
-810 GKSAIGK
+810 GKAAIGK
-817 QLMDD
+817 DLMDN
-822 ANKEVAA
+822 ANKEVSA
-829 NQKKAGQEQKV
+829 NQKQSSQEQKV

-850 NGDDVKE
+850 NSDDVKE

-871 YYDKTMQKIQSVFN
+871 YYGKTMEKIQTVFN
-885 SKKATLEQEVEIY
+885 SKKATLENEIEIY
-898 RAIANDET
+898 QAIANDET
-906 ASDDVRMQAQQKAV
+906 ASDDVRLQAQQKAV
-920 DAEIELE
+920 DAETELE
-927 NTKTEFLIESSNLRI
+927 NTKTEFLIESSQLRM
-942 DKMNEEEEARKQH
+942 DKMNEEEEARKSH
-955 IEDVKAYASDMT
+955 IENVKAYASEMT
-967 SAMSDLFGSLASY
+967 SAMSGLFGSLADY

-1015 VNTLSGAIGGYMQAT
+1015 VNTLSGAIGAFMQASE
-1030 QTYPAPYGPILGA
+1030 TYPAPYGQILGA
-1043 AVSAAALIA
+1043 ALSASTLIA

-1069 SSSSSSNSFQLP
+1069 STSSGSNSFQLP

-1128 QNKQKERVRESTW
+1128 QNKQKERVKESTW

>member
-303 QSMMASAQA
+303 QSMLASAQA
-312 KNEDTTATQANTTA
+312 KNEDTVATEANTFA
-326 VIANNEALQ
+326 IRENAEAIDANNTITDI
-335 AAVAAN
+335 AVQQLKAK
-341 SMAIKAVKERIQYL
+341 IKEEEELLATEQMYL
-355 DDEAHKFTAVYET
+355 
-368 RKNNPE
+368 
-374 YYKQMADGTKTMGVQ
+374 QMATVQVAEGKYKDAPKEQARWQRAVTESTQKIEKLKEQ
-389 LKTFK
+389 LKNVGKQSDSFNKSMK
-394 GIADNAN
+394 GTADST
-401 KELAI
+401 KE
-406 QRENLKALEANQEKL
+406 
-421 AKQLMNTSQSAKSAG
+421 AG
-436 AGMGQLAQGEKTA
+436 AGMGQLANGEKTA

-465 AIATAFAIGIAIAAI
+465 AIATAFAIGIAIAAL

-497 EKATKKLADSQKELE
+497 EKATKKLADAQKELD

-548 AQIEEAVS
+548 AQIEEAVA
-556 VLQTSDAWEMYNRK
+556 VLQTSDAWVMYNKK

-598 NQLLKS
+598 NQLIKS

-817 QLMDD
+817 QLMDN

-1030 QTYPAPYGPILGA
+1030 QTYPAPYGPVLGA

-1069 SSSSSSNSFQLP
+1069 STSTTSNSFQLP

>member
-303 QSMMASAQA
+303 QSMLASAQA
-312 KNEDTTATQANTTA
+312 KNEDTVATEANTFA
-326 VIANNEALQ
+326 IRENAEAIDANNAITDI
-335 AAVAAN
+335 AV
-341 SMAIKAVKERIQYL
+341 Q
-355 DDEAHKFTAVYET
+355 
-368 RKNNPE
+368 
-374 YYKQMADGTKTMGVQ
+374 Q
-389 LKTFK
+389 LKAKIKEEEELLATEQMYLQMSTVQVAEGK
-394 GIADNAN
+394 YKDAP
-401 KELAI
+401 KELARW
-406 QRENLKALEANQEKL
+406 QRAVTESTQKIEKMKEQLKNVEK
-421 AKQLMNTSQSAKSAG
+421 QSDSFNKSMKGTADSTKEAG

-465 AIATAFAIGIAIAAI
+465 AIATAFAIGIAIAAL

-497 EKATKKLADSQKELE
+497 EKATKKLADAQKELD

-548 AQIEEAVS
+548 AQIDEAVA
-556 VLQTSDAWEMYNRK
+556 VLQTSDAWVMYNKK

-898 RAIANDET
+898 RAIAADET

-955 IEDVKAYASDMT
+955 IEDVKAYANDMT

-1069 SSSSSSNSFQLP
+1069 STSTTSNSFQLP

>member
-56 KLRTVMKGTAQDMQF
+56 KLRTVMKGSADDAKA
-71 AEGSYAAIQKETT
+71 AEGSYAALSKEMS
-84 ALRKAWRATADEVE
+84 ALRKAWKATADEQE
-98 RADLGKK
+98 RTDLGKQ
-105 ILEGT
+105 ILAI
-110 NKLKEMDKT
+110 NNRLKELDKT
-119 IGNFQRNVGNYTGSI
+119 IGNNQRNVGNYAKGV
-134 NQAIEDSFGETPQ
+134 ADGFEEAFGETPQ
-147 RKIRRLREELAGLT
+147 RKVRRLREELAGLA
-161 EGTEEYTKKFQELS
+161 EGTDEYNKKLQELAN
-175 DATAAQSKMMENLK
+175 ATAAQSKMMETLK
-189 FTSTDTGQILGTMV
+189 FTSTDTGQVLGTMV
-203 GVGQSVASSFA
+203 GVGQSVTNSFA
-214 MLNGVMALFGAQSD
+214 MLNGVMALFGSESE

-240 FAIIQSLSGL
+240 LAIIQSLSGL

-275 ASMSTSAEQIK
+275 ASMSTSAEEIK

-303 QSMMASAQA
+303 QSMLASAQA
-312 KNEDTTATQANTTA
+312 KTEDTVATEKNTSA
-326 VIANNEALQ
+326 QIANNEALT
-335 AAVAAN
+335 AATEAN
-341 SMAIKAVKERIQYL
+341 LTNIAQLEARIKMLKNAKETSDYMVNMVTAKNDTSEQGIKTLEHFSHKSKAMERAIK
-355 DDEAHKFTAVYET
+355 TYENELQIAK
-368 RKNNPE
+368 KNQEKYN
-374 YYKQMADGTKTMGVQ
+374 
-389 LKTFK
+389 
-394 GIADNAN
+394 
-401 KELAI
+401 
-406 QRENLKALEANQEKL
+406 KALEQ
-421 AKQLMNTSQSAKSAG
+421 TSQSAKDAETG
-436 AGMGQLAQGEKTA
+436 IGQLAQGEKNA
-449 TTATETLKTS
+449 TTATDTLKTAM
-459 IQGVGK
+459 QGVGK
-465 AIATAFAIGIAIAAI
+465 AIITAFAIGIAIAVLVKI
-480 VSLVTGIIKLAN
+480 VSWIIKLAN
-492 GSYKA
+492 GSNAA
-497 EKATKKLADSQKELE
+497 EKATAKLADAQKELD
-512 KSMEKTNFQM
+512 KTMEKTNFQM
-522 ETQAGYMEAMGRSY
+522 ETQARYMEAMGRSY

-548 AQIEEAVS
+548 TQIEEAVA
-556 VLQTSDAWEMYNRK
+556 VLQTSDAWAIYNKK

-585 ELKEQVEGAKDNI
+585 ELKEQVEAAKDNI
-598 NQLLKS
+598 NQLIKS

-610 DLRTKALETATD
+610 DLKTKALETATD

-649 LDTTNLN
+649 LDTTNLT

-667 KQVSVSNKDLGKS
+667 KNVSDSNKDLGKS
-680 IEDLKRQVVDWGK
+680 IEDLKKQVVDWGK
-693 TYKVSLEEIRTR
+693 TYQISLEQIRER
-705 LVKIGVAAKDVNK
+705 LVKIGVSAKEVNK

-729 GVQQIVDRI
+729 SVQQIVDRL
-738 NEANRSEIDKIKKK
+738 NESHRTEIEKIKKK

-757 EIVELAYQSEIDML
+757 ELIELSYQSELDML
-771 NQKNAQ
+771 KQKNEQ
-777 GLIVQE
+777 GLINQE
-783 EYQKQLVEIDRKYGK
+783 EYQKQLTEIDRKYGK
-798 IRAALLEEEINS
+798 IRAALLQEEIDS
-810 GKSAIGK
+810 GKAAIGK
-817 QLMDD
+817 DLMDN
-822 ANKEVAA
+822 ANKEVSA
-829 NQKKAGQEQKV
+829 NQKQSSQEQKV

-850 NGDDVKE
+850 NSDDVKE

-871 YYDKTMQKIQSVFN
+871 YYGKTMEKIQTVFN
-885 SKKATLEQEVEIY
+885 SKKATLENEIEIY
-898 RAIANDET
+898 QAIANDET
-906 ASDDVRMQAQQKAV
+906 ASDDVRLQAQQKAV
-920 DAEIELE
+920 DAETELE
-927 NTKTEFLIESSNLRI
+927 NTKTEFLIESSQLRM
-942 DKMNEEEEARKQH
+942 DKMNEEEEARKSH
-955 IEDVKAYASDMT
+955 IENVKAYASEMT
-967 SAMSDLFGSLASY
+967 SAMSGLFGSLADY

-1015 VNTLSGAIGGYMQAT
+1015 VNTLSGAIGAFMQASE
-1030 QTYPAPYGPILGA
+1030 TYPAPYGQILGA
-1043 AVSAAALIA
+1043 ALSASTLIA

-1069 SSSSSSNSFQLP
+1069 STSSGSNSFQLP

-1128 QNKQKERVRESTW
+1128 QNKQKERVKESTW

>member
-286 NTSAASVQAAA
+286 DTSAASVQAAA

-303 QSMMASAQA
+303 QSMLASAQA
-312 KNEDTTATQANTTA
+312 KNEDTVATEANTFA
-326 VIANNEALQ
+326 IRENAEAIDANNTITDIAIKQLKAKIKEEEEFLAAEQMYLQ
-335 AAVAAN
+335 MATVQVAEGKYKDAPKEQARWQRAVAE
-341 SMAIKAVKERIQYL
+341 STQSIEKLKE
-355 DDEAHKFTAVYET
+355 
-368 RKNNPE
+368 
-374 YYKQMADGTKTMGVQ
+374 Q
-389 LKTFK
+389 LKNVEKQSDSFNKSMK
-394 GIADNAN
+394 GTADST
-401 KELAI
+401 KE
-406 QRENLKALEANQEKL
+406 
-421 AKQLMNTSQSAKSAG
+421 AG

-465 AIATAFAIGIAIAAI
+465 AIATAFAIGIAIAAL

-548 AQIEEAVS
+548 AQIEEAVA
-556 VLQTSDAWEMYNRK
+556 VLQTSDAWVMYNRK

-817 QLMDD
+817 QLMDN

-898 RAIANDET
+898 RAIAADET

-967 SAMSDLFGSLASY
+967 NAMSDLFGSLASY

>member
-303 QSMMASAQA
+303 QSMLASAQA
-312 KNEDTTATQANTTA
+312 KNEDTMATEANTFA
-326 VIANNEALQ
+326 IRENAEAISANNAITDV
-335 AAVAAN
+335 AV
-341 SMAIKAVKERIQYL
+341 Q
-355 DDEAHKFTAVYET
+355 
-368 RKNNPE
+368 
-374 YYKQMADGTKTMGVQ
+374 Q
-389 LKTFK
+389 LKAK
-394 GIADNAN
+394 IAEEEELLATEQMYLQMSTVQVAEGKYKDAP
-401 KELAI
+401 KELARW
-406 QRENLKALEANQEKL
+406 QRAVAESTQKIEKMKEQLKNVEK
-421 AKQLMNTSQSAKSAG
+421 QSDSFNKSMKGTADSTKEAG

-465 AIATAFAIGIAIAAI
+465 AIATAFAIGIAIAAL

-497 EKATKKLADSQKELE
+497 EKATKKLADAQKELE

-536 QDVIAYKKQLIK
+536 QDIIAYKKQLIK
-548 AQIEEAVS
+548 AQIDEAVA
-556 VLQTSDAWEMYNRK
+556 VLQTSDAWVMYNRK

-680 IEDLKRQVVDWGK
+680 IEDLKRQVVEWGK

-817 QLMDD
+817 QLMDN

-850 NGDDVKE
+850 NADDVKE

-871 YYDKTMQKIQSVFN
+871 YYDKTMEKIQSVFN

-955 IEDVKAYASDMT
+955 IEDVKAYANDMT

-1069 SSSSSSNSFQLP
+1069 STSTTSNSFQLP

>member
-56 KLRTVMKGTAQDMQF
+56 KLRTVMKGTAQDMQY

-189 FTSTDTGQILGTMV
+189 FTSTDTGQVLGTMV

-263 FKSLKNG
+263 FKTLKNG

-303 QSMMASAQA
+303 QSMLASAQA
-312 KNEDTTATQANTTA
+312 KNEDTVATEANTFA
-326 VIANNEALQ
+326 IRENAEAIDANNTITDIAVQQLKAKIKEEEEFLAAEQMYLQ
-335 AAVAAN
+335 MATVQVAEGKYKDAPKEQARWQRAVAE
-341 SMAIKAVKERIQYL
+341 STQSIEKLKE
-355 DDEAHKFTAVYET
+355 
-368 RKNNPE
+368 
-374 YYKQMADGTKTMGVQ
+374 Q
-389 LKTFK
+389 LKNVEKQSDSFNKSMK
-394 GIADNAN
+394 GTADST
-401 KELAI
+401 KE
-406 QRENLKALEANQEKL
+406 
-421 AKQLMNTSQSAKSAG
+421 AG

-465 AIATAFAIGIAIAAI
+465 AIATAFAIGIAIAAL

-497 EKATKKLADSQKELE
+497 EKATKKLADAQKELE

-548 AQIEEAVS
+548 AQIDEAVA
-556 VLQTSDAWEMYNRK
+556 VLQTSDAWVMYNRK

-649 LDTTNLN
+649 IDTTNLT
-656 KKYKQDLANLN
+656 KKYKQDLANVN
-667 KQVSVSNKDLGKS
+667 KQISVSNKDLGKS

-705 LVKIGVAAKDVNK
+705 LVKIGVAAKEVNK

-822 ANKEVAA
+822 ANKEVAT

-850 NGDDVKE
+850 NSDSVKE

-967 SAMSDLFGSLASY
+967 NAMSDLFGSLASY

-1069 SSSSSSNSFQLP
+1069 STSSSSNSFQLP

-1099 TDKLTNAVSK
+1099 TDKLTNAISSSM
-1109 GFENITVT
+1109 ENMTVQAYVVESQVT
-1117 AVVSET
+1117 AKQEL
-1123 DVTKA
+1123 A
-1128 QNKQKERVRESTW
+1128 QQREKESTW

>member
-119 IGNFQRNVGNYTGSI
+119 IGNFQRNVGNYSQGV
-134 NQAIEDSFGETPQ
+134 ADGIEETFGETPQ

-161 EGTEEYTKKFQELS
+161 EGTEEYAKKFQELS

-286 NTSAASVQAAA
+286 DTSAASVQAAA

-303 QSMMASAQA
+303 QSMLASAQA
-312 KNEDTTATQANTTA
+312 KNEDTVATEANTFA
-326 VIANNEALQ
+326 IRENAEAISANNAITDV
-335 AAVAAN
+335 AV
-341 SMAIKAVKERIQYL
+341 Q
-355 DDEAHKFTAVYET
+355 
-368 RKNNPE
+368 
-374 YYKQMADGTKTMGVQ
+374 Q
-389 LKTFK
+389 LKAKIKEEEELLATEQMYLQMSTVQVAEGK
-394 GIADNAN
+394 YKDAP
-401 KELAI
+401 KELARW
-406 QRENLKALEANQEKL
+406 QRAVAESTQKIEKMKEQLKNVEK
-421 AKQLMNTSQSAKSAG
+421 QSDSFNKSMKGTADSTKEAG

-449 TTATETLKTS
+449 TTAAETLKTS

-465 AIATAFAIGIAIAAI
+465 AIATAFAIGIAIAAL

-729 GVQQIVDRI
+729 SVQQIVDRI

-777 GLIVQE
+777 GLIIQE

-817 QLMDD
+817 QLMDN

-850 NGDDVKE
+850 NADDVKE

-871 YYDKTMQKIQSVFN
+871 YYDKTMQKIQSVFD

-967 SAMSDLFGSLASY
+967 NAMSDLFGSLASY

-1099 TDKLTNAVSK
+1099 TDKLTNAISSSM
-1109 GFENITVT
+1109 ENMTVQAYVVESQVT
-1117 AVVSET
+1117 AKQEL
-1123 DVTKA
+1123 A
-1128 QNKQKERVRESTW
+1128 QQREKESTW

>member
-161 EGTEEYTKKFQELS
+161 EGTEEYAKKFQELS

-303 QSMMASAQA
+303 QSMLASAQA
-312 KNEDTTATQANTTA
+312 KNEDTVATEANTFA
-326 VIANNEALQ
+326 IRENAEAIDANNTITDIAVQQLKAKIKEEEELLATEQMYLQ
-335 AAVAAN
+335 MATVQVAEGKYKDAPKEQARWQRAVAE
-341 SMAIKAVKERIQYL
+341 STQKIEKLKE
-355 DDEAHKFTAVYET
+355 
-368 RKNNPE
+368 
-374 YYKQMADGTKTMGVQ
+374 Q
-389 LKTFK
+389 LKNVEKQSDSFNKSMK
-394 GIADNAN
+394 GTADST
-401 KELAI
+401 KE
-406 QRENLKALEANQEKL
+406 
-421 AKQLMNTSQSAKSAG
+421 AG

-465 AIATAFAIGIAIAAI
+465 AIATAFAIGIAIAAV

-548 AQIEEAVS
+548 AQIDEAVA
-556 VLQTSDAWEMYNRK
+556 VLQTSDAWVMYNRK

-649 LDTTNLN
+649 LDITNLN

-680 IEDLKRQVVDWGK
+680 IEDLKRQVVEWGK

-817 QLMDD
+817 QLMDN

-850 NGDDVKE
+850 NGDNVKE

-1069 SSSSSSNSFQLP
+1069 STSTTSNSFQLP

>member
-56 KLRTVMKGTAQDMQF
+56 KLRSVMKGSADDAKA
-71 AEGSYAAIQKETT
+71 AEGSYAALSKEMSV
-84 ALRKAWRATADEVE
+84 LRKAWKATADEQE
-98 RADLGKK
+98 RSDLGKQ
-105 ILEGT
+105 ILAI
-110 NKLKEMDKT
+110 NNRLKELDKT
-119 IGNFQRNVGNYTGSI
+119 IGNNQRNVGSYVASGQQLIDEN
-134 NQAIEDSFGETPQ
+134 FGETPQ

-161 EGTEEYTKKFQELS
+161 EGTEEYAKKFQELS

-189 FTSTDTGQILGTMV
+189 FTSTDTGQVLGTMV

-303 QSMMASAQA
+303 QSMLQSAQA
-312 KNEDTTATQANTTA
+312 KNDDTAATQANTFA
-326 VIANNEALQ
+326 IRENAEAISANNAITDVAVQQLKAKIEEEQALLETEQ
-335 AAVAAN
+335 MYLQLSTVQLGEGKYKGAAKEVERW
-341 SMAIKAVKERIQYL
+341 SKAVQESTSNIDRMKEQL
-355 DDEAHKFTAVYET
+355 
-368 RKNNPE
+368 KNVE
-374 YYKQMADGTKTMGVQ
+374 KQQESFNKTM
-389 LKTFK
+389 K
-394 GIADNAN
+394 GTT
-401 KELAI
+401 E
-406 QRENLKALEANQEKL
+406 
-421 AKQLMNTSQSAKSAG
+421 SAKEAG
-436 AGMGQLAQGEKTA
+436 TGMGQLANGEKTA

-465 AIATAFAIGIAIAAI
+465 AIITAFAIGIAITAL
-480 VSLVTGIIKLAN
+480 VSLVTWIVKLAN

-497 EKATKKLADSQKELE
+497 EKATAQLADSQKELE

-548 AQIEEAVS
+548 AQIEEAVA
-556 VLQTSDAWEMYNRK
+556 VLQTSDAWVMYNRK

-649 LDTTNLN
+649 LDTTNLT
-656 KKYKQDLANLN
+656 KKYKQDLANVN
-667 KQVSVSNKDLGKS
+667 KQLTVSNKDLGKS

-729 GVQQIVDRI
+729 SVQQIVDRI
-738 NEANRSEIDKIKKK
+738 NEAHRSEIDKLKKK

-777 GLIVQE
+777 GLLNQE

-798 IRAALLEEEINS
+798 IRAALLQEEINS

-817 QLMDD
+817 QLMDN

-829 NQKKAGQEQKV
+829 NQKTAGQEQKV

-850 NGDDVKE
+850 NADSVKE
-857 QVFNLKGVLSEIDG
+857 QVFNLKAVLSEIDG
-871 YYDKTMQKIQSVFN
+871 YYDKTMEKIQSVFN
-885 SKKATLEQEVEIY
+885 SKKATLEKEIEIY
-898 RAIANDET
+898 KAIADDET
-906 ASDDVRMQAQQKAV
+906 ASDDVRLQAQEKATN
-920 DAEIELE
+920 AEIELE

-967 SAMSDLFGSLASY
+967 NAMSDLFGSLASY

-989 ENTAEGRKRME
+989 ENTEEGRKRME

-1015 VNTLSGAIGGYMQAT
+1015 INTLSGAIGGYMQAT

-1043 AVSAAALIA
+1043 AVSAATLIA

-1069 SSSSSSNSFQLP
+1069 STSSSSNGFQLP

-1099 TDKLTNAVSK
+1099 TDKLTNAISSSM
-1109 GFENITVT
+1109 ENMTVKAVVVESEVT
-1117 AVVSET
+1117 AKQEL
-1123 DVTKA
+1123 A
-1128 QNKQKERVRESTW
+1128 QQREKESTW

>member
-286 NTSAASVQAAA
+286 DTSAASVQAAA

-303 QSMMASAQA
+303 QSMLASAQA
-312 KNEDTTATQANTTA
+312 KNEDTTATEANTFA
-326 VIANNEALQ
+326 IRENAEAISANNAITDV
-335 AAVAAN
+335 AV
-341 SMAIKAVKERIQYL
+341 Q
-355 DDEAHKFTAVYET
+355 
-368 RKNNPE
+368 
-374 YYKQMADGTKTMGVQ
+374 Q
-389 LKTFK
+389 LKAK
-394 GIADNAN
+394 IAEEEELLATEQMYLQMSTVQVAEGKYKDAP
-401 KELAI
+401 KELARW
-406 QRENLKALEANQEKL
+406 QRAVAESTQKIEKMKEQLKNVEK
-421 AKQLMNTSQSAKSAG
+421 QSDSFNKSMKGTADSTKEAG

-465 AIATAFAIGIAIAAI
+465 AIATAFAIGIAIAAL

-798 IRAALLEEEINS
+798 IRAALLEEEIKS

-817 QLMDD
+817 QLMDN

-850 NGDDVKE
+850 NADDVKE

-871 YYDKTMQKIQSVFN
+871 YYDKTMQKIQSVFD

-967 SAMSDLFGSLASY
+967 NAMSDLFGSLASY

>member
-303 QSMMASAQA
+303 QSMLASAQA
-312 KNEDTTATQANTTA
+312 KNEDTVATEANTFAIRENAEAIDANKTITDIA
-326 VIANNEALQ
+326 VQ
-335 AAVAAN
+335 
-341 SMAIKAVKERIQYL
+341 
-355 DDEAHKFTAVYET
+355 
-368 RKNNPE
+368 
-374 YYKQMADGTKTMGVQ
+374 Q
-389 LKTFK
+389 LKAKIKEEEELLATEQMYLQMSTVQVAEGK
-394 GIADNAN
+394 YKDAP
-401 KELAI
+401 KELARW
-406 QRENLKALEANQEKL
+406 QRAVAESTQNIEKMKEQLKNVEK
-421 AKQLMNTSQSAKSAG
+421 QSDSFNKSMKGTADSTKEAG
-436 AGMGQLAQGEKTA
+436 AGMGQLANGEKTA

-465 AIATAFAIGIAIAAI
+465 AIATAFAIGIAIAAL

-497 EKATKKLADSQKELE
+497 EKATKKLADAQKELD

-548 AQIEEAVS
+548 AQIEEAVA
-556 VLQTSDAWEMYNRK
+556 VLQTSDAWVMYNRK

-598 NQLLKS
+598 NQLIKS

-757 EIVELAYQSEIDML
+757 EIVEMAYQSEIDML

-898 RAIANDET
+898 RAIAADET

-1030 QTYPAPYGPILGA
+1030 QTYPAPYGPVLGA

-1069 SSSSSSNSFQLP
+1069 STSTTSNSFQLP

>member
-56 KLRTVMKGTAQDMQF
+56 KLRTVMKGSADDAKA
-71 AEGSYAAIQKETT
+71 AEGSYAALSKEMS
-84 ALRKAWRATADEVE
+84 ALRKAWKATADEQE
-98 RADLGKK
+98 RTDLGKQ
-105 ILEGT
+105 ILAI
-110 NKLKEMDKT
+110 NNRLKELDKT
-119 IGNFQRNVGNYTGSI
+119 IGNNQRNVGNYAKGV
-134 NQAIEDSFGETPQ
+134 ADGFEEAFGETPQ
-147 RKIRRLREELAGLT
+147 RKVRRLREELAGLA
-161 EGTEEYTKKFQELS
+161 EGTDEYNKKLQELAN
-175 DATAAQSKMMENLK
+175 ATAAQSKMMETLK
-189 FTSTDTGQILGTMV
+189 FTSTDTGQVLGTMV
-203 GVGQSVASSFA
+203 GVGQSVTNSFA
-214 MLNGVMALFGAQSD
+214 MLNGVMALFGSESE

-240 FAIIQSLSGL
+240 LAIIQSLSGL

-275 ASMSTSAEQIK
+275 ASMSTSAEEIK

-303 QSMMASAQA
+303 QSMLASAQA
-312 KNEDTTATQANTTA
+312 KTEDTVATEKNTSA
-326 VIANNEALQ
+326 QIANNEALT
-335 AAVAAN
+335 AATEAN
-341 SMAIKAVKERIQYL
+341 LTNIAQLEARIKMLKNAKETSDYMVNMVTAKNDTSEQGIKTLEHFSHKSKAMERAIK
-355 DDEAHKFTAVYET
+355 TYENELQIAK
-368 RKNNPE
+368 KNQEKYN
-374 YYKQMADGTKTMGVQ
+374 
-389 LKTFK
+389 
-394 GIADNAN
+394 
-401 KELAI
+401 
-406 QRENLKALEANQEKL
+406 KALEQ
-421 AKQLMNTSQSAKSAG
+421 TSQSAKDAETG
-436 AGMGQLAQGEKTA
+436 IGQLAQGEKNA
-449 TTATETLKTS
+449 TTATDTLKTAM
-459 IQGVGK
+459 QGVGK
-465 AIATAFAIGIAIAAI
+465 AIITAFAIGIAIAVLVKI
-480 VSLVTGIIKLAN
+480 VSWIIKLAN
-492 GSYKA
+492 GSNAA
-497 EKATKKLADSQKELE
+497 EKATAKLADAQKELD
-512 KSMEKTNFQM
+512 KTMEKTNFQM
-522 ETQAGYMEAMGRSY
+522 ETQARYMEAMGRSY
-536 QDVIAYKKQLIK
+536 QDVIAFKKQLIK
-548 AQIEEAVS
+548 TQIEEAVA
-556 VLQTSDAWEMYNRK
+556 VLQTSDAWAMYNKK

-585 ELKEQVEGAKDNI
+585 ELKEQVEAAKDNI
-598 NQLLKS
+598 NQLIKS

-610 DLRTKALETATD
+610 DLKTKALETATD

-649 LDTTNLN
+649 LDTTNLT

-667 KQVSVSNKDLGKS
+667 KNVSDSNKDLGKS
-680 IEDLKRQVVDWGK
+680 IEDLKKQVVDWGK
-693 TYKVSLEEIRTR
+693 TYQISLEQIRER
-705 LVKIGVAAKDVNK
+705 LIKIGVSTKEVNK

-729 GVQQIVDRI
+729 SVQQIVDRL
-738 NEANRSEIDKIKKK
+738 NESHRTEIEKIKKK

-757 EIVELAYQSEIDML
+757 ELIELSYQSELDML
-771 NQKNAQ
+771 KQKNEQ
-777 GLIVQE
+777 GLINQE
-783 EYQKQLVEIDRKYGK
+783 EYQKQLTEIDRKYGK
-798 IRAALLEEEINS
+798 IRAALLQEEIDS
-810 GKSAIGK
+810 GKAAIGK
-817 QLMDD
+817 DLMDN
-822 ANKEVAA
+822 ANKEVSA
-829 NQKKAGQEQKV
+829 NQKQSGQEQKV

-850 NGDDVKE
+850 NSDDVKE

-871 YYDKTMQKIQSVFN
+871 YYGKTMEKIQTVFN
-885 SKKATLEQEVEIY
+885 SKKATLENEIEIY
-898 RAIANDET
+898 QAIANDET
-906 ASDDVRMQAQQKAV
+906 ASDDVRLQAQQKAV
-920 DAEIELE
+920 DAETELE
-927 NTKTEFLIESSNLRI
+927 NTKTEFLIESSQLRM
-942 DKMNEEEEARKQH
+942 DKMNEEEEARKSH
-955 IEDVKAYASDMT
+955 IENVKAYASEMT
-967 SAMSDLFGSLASY
+967 SAMSGLFGSLADY

-1015 VNTLSGAIGGYMQAT
+1015 VNTLSGAIGAFMQASE
-1030 QTYPAPYGPILGA
+1030 TYPAPYGQILGA
-1043 AVSAAALIA
+1043 ALSASTLIA

-1069 SSSSSSNSFQLP
+1069 STSSGSNSFQLP

-1128 QNKQKERVRESTW
+1128 QNKQKERVKESTW

>member
-303 QSMMASAQA
+303 QSMLASAQA
-312 KNEDTTATQANTTA
+312 KNEDTVATEANTFAIRENAEAIDANKTITDIA
-326 VIANNEALQ
+326 VQ
-335 AAVAAN
+335 
-341 SMAIKAVKERIQYL
+341 
-355 DDEAHKFTAVYET
+355 
-368 RKNNPE
+368 
-374 YYKQMADGTKTMGVQ
+374 Q
-389 LKTFK
+389 LKAKIKEEEELLATEQMYLQMSTVQVAEGK
-394 GIADNAN
+394 YKDAP
-401 KELAI
+401 KELARWQKAVAESTQNI
-406 QRENLKALEANQEKL
+406 EKMKEQLKNVEK
-421 AKQLMNTSQSAKSAG
+421 QSDSFNKSMKGTADSTKEAG
-436 AGMGQLAQGEKTA
+436 AGMGQLANGEKTA

-465 AIATAFAIGIAIAAI
+465 AIATAFAIGIAIAAL

-497 EKATKKLADSQKELE
+497 EKATKKLADAQKELD

-548 AQIEEAVS
+548 AQIDEAVA
-556 VLQTSDAWEMYNRK
+556 VLQTSDAWVMYNRK

-850 NGDDVKE
+850 NGDNVKE

-898 RAIANDET
+898 RAIAADET

>member
-56 KLRTVMKGTAQDMQF
+56 KLRTVMKGSADDAKA
-71 AEGSYAAIQKETT
+71 AEGSYAALSKEMSV
-84 ALRKAWRATADEVE
+84 LRKAWKATADEQE
-98 RADLGKK
+98 RSDLGKQ
-105 ILEGT
+105 ILAI
-110 NKLKEMDKT
+110 NNRLKELDKT
-119 IGNFQRNVGNYTGSI
+119 IGNNQRNVGSYVASGQQLIDEN
-134 NQAIEDSFGETPQ
+134 FGETPQ
-147 RKIRRLREELAGLT
+147 RKIRRLREELAQLT

-189 FTSTDTGQILGTMV
+189 FASTDTGQVLGTMV

-275 ASMSTSAEQIK
+275 ASMSTSAEEIK

-303 QSMMASAQA
+303 QSMLQSAQA
-312 KNEDTTATQANTTA
+312 KNDDTAATVNNTTA
-326 VIANNEALQ
+326 VIANNEALK
-335 AAVAAN
+335 ASIN
-341 SMAIKAVKERIQYL
+341 SNNIAIQAVKDRIQYL
-355 DDEAHKFTAVYET
+355 DDEAHKFTAIYET
-368 RKNNPE
+368 RKNNPD
-374 YYKQMADGTKTMGVQ
+374 YYQQMADGTKKMGMQ
-389 LKTFK
+389 LKAFK
-394 GIADNAN
+394 RIADDAN
-401 KELAI
+401 KELSQ
-406 QRENLKALEANQEKL
+406 QRENLKTLEANQAKL
-421 AKQLMNTSQSAKSAG
+421 SKQLKETSQTAKDAG
-436 AGMGQLAQGEKTA
+436 AGMGQLSNGEKTA

-465 AIATAFAIGIAIAAI
+465 AIMTAFAIGIAIAAL
-480 VSLVTGIIKLAN
+480 VSLVTWIVKLAN

-497 EKATKKLADSQKELE
+497 EKATAKLADSQKELE

-548 AQIEEAVS
+548 AQIEEAVA

-649 LDTTNLN
+649 LDTTNLT
-656 KKYKQDLANLN
+656 KKYKQDLANVN
-667 KQVSVSNKDLGKS
+667 KQVSASNKDLGKS

-729 GVQQIVDRI
+729 SVQQIVDRI

-757 EIVELAYQSEIDML
+757 EIVEMAYQSEIDML

-777 GLIVQE
+777 GLINQE

-798 IRAALLEEEINS
+798 IRAALLQEEINS
-810 GKSAIGK
+810 GKAAIGK
-817 QLMDD
+817 QLMEG

-829 NQKKAGQEQKV
+829 NQKQASQEQKV
-840 AGYKYDLEVI
+840 AGYKYDLEAI
-850 NGDDVKE
+850 NSDSVKE
-857 QVFNLKGVLSEIDG
+857 QVFNLKAVLSEIDG
-871 YYDKTMQKIQSVFN
+871 YYDKTMEKIQSVFN

-906 ASDDVRMQAQQKAV
+906 ASDDVRLQAQQKAA

-955 IEDVKAYASDMT
+955 IEDVKAYASSMT

-989 ENTAEGRKRME
+989 ENTAEGRKRAE
-1000 KNFKN
+1000 KSFET
-1005 QQKMQIAQTT
+1005 QKKFQIAQAT
-1015 VNTLSGAIGGYMQAT
+1015 VDTLAGALGGFMQNYKAF
-1030 QTYPAPYGPILGA
+1030 PAPYGPILA
-1043 AVSAAALIA
+1043 AAISSAALIA

-1069 SSSSSSNSFQLP
+1069 STSSSSNSFQLP

-1099 TDKLTNAVSK
+1099 TDKLTNAISSSM
-1109 GFENITVT
+1109 ENMTVKAIVVESEVT
-1117 AVVSET
+1117 AKQEL
-1123 DVTKA
+1123 A
-1128 QNKQKERVRESTW
+1128 QQREKESTW

>member
-56 KLRTVMKGTAQDMQF
+56 KLRTVMKGTAQDMQY

-119 IGNFQRNVGNYTGSI
+119 IGIFQRNVGNYSQGV
-134 NQAIEDSFGETPQ
+134 ADGIEETFGETPQ

-286 NTSAASVQAAA
+286 DTSAASVQAAA

-303 QSMMASAQA
+303 QSMLASAQA
-312 KNEDTTATQANTTA
+312 KNEDTVATEANTFA
-326 VIANNEALQ
+326 IRENAEAIDANNTITDI
-335 AAVAAN
+335 AV
-341 SMAIKAVKERIQYL
+341 Q
-355 DDEAHKFTAVYET
+355 
-368 RKNNPE
+368 
-374 YYKQMADGTKTMGVQ
+374 Q
-389 LKTFK
+389 LKTK
-394 GIADNAN
+394 IKEEEELLATEQMYLQMSTVQVAEGKYKDTP
-401 KELAI
+401 KELARW
-406 QRENLKALEANQEKL
+406 QRAVAESTQKIEKL
-421 AKQLMNTSQSAKSAG
+421 KEQLKNVEKQSDSFNKSMKGTADSTKEAG
-436 AGMGQLAQGEKTA
+436 AGMGQLANGEKTA

-465 AIATAFAIGIAIAAI
+465 AIATAFAIGIAIAAL

-548 AQIEEAVS
+548 AQIDEAVA
-556 VLQTSDAWEMYNRK
+556 VLQTSDAWAMYNRK

-610 DLRTKALETATD
+610 DLRTKALETATN

-817 QLMDD
+817 QLMDN

-850 NGDDVKE
+850 NGDNVKE

-871 YYDKTMQKIQSVFN
+871 YYDKTMQKIQSVFD

>member
-303 QSMMASAQA
+303 QSMLASAQA
-312 KNEDTTATQANTTA
+312 KNEDTVATEANTFAIRENAEAIDANKTITDIA
-326 VIANNEALQ
+326 VQ
-335 AAVAAN
+335 
-341 SMAIKAVKERIQYL
+341 
-355 DDEAHKFTAVYET
+355 
-368 RKNNPE
+368 
-374 YYKQMADGTKTMGVQ
+374 Q
-389 LKTFK
+389 LKAKIKEEEELLATEQMYLQMSTVQVAEGK
-394 GIADNAN
+394 YKDAP
-401 KELAI
+401 KELARW
-406 QRENLKALEANQEKL
+406 QRAVAESTQNIEKMKEQLKNVEK
-421 AKQLMNTSQSAKSAG
+421 QSDSFNKSMKGTADSTKEAG
-436 AGMGQLAQGEKTA
+436 AGMGQLANGEKTA

-465 AIATAFAIGIAIAAI
+465 AIATAFAIGIAIAAL

-497 EKATKKLADSQKELE
+497 EKATKKLADAQKELD

-548 AQIEEAVS
+548 AQIEEAVA
-556 VLQTSDAWEMYNRK
+556 VLQTSDAWVMYNRK

-598 NQLLKS
+598 NQLIKS

-718 IIKDIAKERIK
+718 IIKDIAK
-729 GVQQIVDRI
+729 
-738 NEANRSEIDKIKKK
+738 
-752 YKEES
+752 
-757 EIVELAYQSEIDML
+757 
-771 NQKNAQ
+771 
-777 GLIVQE
+777 
-783 EYQKQLVEIDRKYGK
+783 
-798 IRAALLEEEINS
+798 
-810 GKSAIGK
+810 
-817 QLMDD
+817 
-822 ANKEVAA
+822 
-829 NQKKAGQEQKV
+829 
-840 AGYKYDLEVI
+840 
-850 NGDDVKE
+850 
-857 QVFNLKGVLSEIDG
+857 
-871 YYDKTMQKIQSVFN
+871 
-885 SKKATLEQEVEIY
+885 
-898 RAIANDET
+898 
-906 ASDDVRMQAQQKAV
+906 
-920 DAEIELE
+920 
-927 NTKTEFLIESSNLRI
+927 
-942 DKMNEEEEARKQH
+942 
-955 IEDVKAYASDMT
+955 
-967 SAMSDLFGSLASY
+967 
-980 YEADSEAQD
+980 
-989 ENTAEGRKRME
+989 
-1000 KNFKN
+1000 
-1005 QQKMQIAQTT
+1005 
-1015 VNTLSGAIGGYMQAT
+1015 
-1030 QTYPAPYGPILGA
+1030 
-1043 AVSAAALIA
+1043 
-1052 GFAEIKK
+1052 
-1059 IKAQKFDGGG
+1059 
-1069 SSSSSSNSFQLP
+1069 
-1081 QVEQYEPQY
+1081 
-1090 TANITGESD
+1090 
-1099 TDKLTNAVSK
+1099 
-1109 GFENITVT
+1109 
-1117 AVVSET
+1117 
-1123 DVTKA
+1123 
-1128 QNKQKERVRESTW
+1128 